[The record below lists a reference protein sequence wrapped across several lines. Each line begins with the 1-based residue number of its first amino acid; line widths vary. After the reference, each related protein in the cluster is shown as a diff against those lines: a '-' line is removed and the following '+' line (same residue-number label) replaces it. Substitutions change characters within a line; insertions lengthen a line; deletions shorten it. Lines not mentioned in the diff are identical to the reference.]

1 MCPLRELPFLKCNEN
16 AAFLFK
22 NTYSKEKSPFLFES
36 PKFRTGQYLFLFH
49 IRLYLKISLIC
60 SKFLKGKRTLL
71 WLKSGSDK
79 GLKTK
84 YQQRGVKLKVS
95 IGKKD
100 ILYRR
105 KFSATFPNKLLLLKI
120 FTYFQ

>member
-1 MCPLRELPFLKCNEN
+1 MELPFLKCNEN

-71 WLKSGSDK
+71 LLKSGSDK

-84 YQQRGVKLKVS
+84 YQQRGAKLKVS